1 MFNISS
7 MLGFL
12 KGLGVTERGNLGGGA
27 SRQLWLF
34 FSMNFISLNV
44 SLLPLTS
51 FVNKDPNYVFKRE
64 ANAVIKF
71 RRKIKLFEL
80 NEASRSLKRYH

>member
-12 KGLGVTERGNLGGGA
+12 KGLGVTERGNLGEGA

-44 SLLPLTS
+44 SLLPIS
-51 FVNKDPNYVFKRE
+51 SVVNKDPNYVFKRE
-64 ANAVIKF
+64 TNAVIKF

-80 NEASRSLKRYH
+80 NEASISLKRYP